1 MKFQNAIQELK
12 KHQHISY
19 VRGDRM
25 YYNMTVPR
33 TNRVQTAETTPITI
47 TGERA
52 VEIIESLPEN
62 YDSIKSIT
70 QGDSKGFIIADSESS
85 LDDRVFIISESY
97 ELDLPE
103 RVCRHCGENYKP
115 VAETQKYCCRGCREE
130 AESE

>member
-1 MKFQNAIQELK
+1 MKFENAIQELK
-12 KHQHISY
+12 KHQHINY

-25 YYNMTVPR
+25 YYNMTVLR
-33 TNRVQTAETTPITI
+33 INHVQTAETTPITI

-70 QGDSKGFIIADSESS
+70 LGDSEGFIIADSESS
-85 LDDRVFIISESY
+85 LDDRIFIISESY

-103 RVCRHCGENYKP
+103 RVCRHCGVSYRP
-115 VAETQKYCCRGCREE
+115 VAETQKYCCSECREE
-130 AESE
+130 AEM

>member
-1 MKFQNAIQELK
+1 MKFQNAIEELK
-12 KHQHISY
+12 KHQYISY
-19 VRGDRM
+19 VRADRL

-33 TNRVQTAETTPITI
+33 INRVQTAETTPITI
-47 TGERA
+47 TGSVA

-70 QGDSKGFIIADSESS
+70 QGDSEGFIITDSESS
-85 LDDRVFIISESY
+85 LDDRVFIIAESY

-103 RVCRHCGENYKP
+103 RVCKNCGGSYKP

>member
-1 MKFQNAIQELK
+1 MKFQNAIEELK
-12 KHQHISY
+12 KHQYISY
-19 VRGDRM
+19 IRADRL

-47 TGERA
+47 TGEKA
-52 VEIIESLPEN
+52 AEIIESLPEN

-70 QGDSKGFIIADSESS
+70 QGDSEGFIIADSKSS
-85 LDDRVFIISESY
+85 LDDRVFIIAESY

-103 RVCRHCGENYKP
+103 RVCKHCGGSYKP
-115 VAETQKYCCRGCREE
+115 VAETQKYCHRGCREE